1 MLSEIK
7 RKGVHL
13 IGLLIPICYYFIESR
28 TIAAGILVTLTIC
41 YLSVELLRRDNPR
54 IQEIFLRC
62 FSNVLRAHERQGMTG
77 TGWYLISAS
86 LSVILFERE
95 LAIVCL
101 CFLILGDLFAA
112 LIGKRWGK
120 IKIFSKSLEGS
131 LACFVICL
139 TVGLPVAW
147 LFHLE
152 PTVILIGAL
161 TATIVELIPS
171 RLDDNLTIPLIS
183 GLAMHI
189 LITFPLFILN

>member
-13 IGLLIPICYYFIESR
+13 IGLLIPICYYFIESKP
-28 TIAAGILVTLTIC
+28 IAAGILVTLTVL
-41 YLSVELLRRDNPR
+41 YLSMELLRWKNPR
-54 IQEIFLRC
+54 VQEIFLRR
-62 FSNVLRAHERQGMTG
+62 FSSVLRAHERRGITG
-77 TGWYLISAS
+77 TGYYLISAS
-86 LSVILFERE
+86 LSVILFGKE
-95 LAIVCL
+95 LAIACL

-131 LACFVICL
+131 FACFVICL
-139 TVGLPVAW
+139 TVGLLVAW
-147 LFHLE
+147 RYQLE

-171 RLDDNLTIPLIS
+171 RIDDNFTMPLVS
-183 GLAMHI
+183 GLVMHI
-189 LITFPLFILN
+189 LITFPLFI